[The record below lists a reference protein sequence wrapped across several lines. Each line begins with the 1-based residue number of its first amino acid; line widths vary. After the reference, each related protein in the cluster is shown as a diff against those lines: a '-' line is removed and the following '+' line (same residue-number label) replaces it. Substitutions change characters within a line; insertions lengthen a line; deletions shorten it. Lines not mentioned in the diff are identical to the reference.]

1 MDPRVKQVMH
11 ECSKIS
17 DEGSVSF
24 GEVVRRLI
32 EAGVER
38 YHADL
43 VRAEKT
49 YYLPN
54 GESDLVPNDRIATT
68 PAKDFSAAGVE
79 AAVKAVQAGTIKYKT
94 FCERV
99 MAAGCVGY
107 LVSMAGR
114 RVVYYGRTGDNHV
127 EWFPGAK

>member
-1 MDPRVKQVMH
+1 MNPQIKELVH
-11 ECSKIS
+11 ECTRAS
-17 DEGSVSF
+17 DGERVGF
-24 GEVVRRLI
+24 GEVVAKLI
-32 EAGVER
+32 DGGIER

-43 VRAEKT
+43 VRSEKT

-54 GESDLVPNDRIATT
+54 GEAETVPNDAIGMT
-68 PAKDFSAAGVE
+68 PAREFSAQGVA
-79 AAVKAVQAGTIKYKT
+79 AAVKDVQSGTIKYKA

-114 RVVYYGRTGDNHV
+114 RVVYYGRTGDSHV